1 MRQSKLF
8 TKTRREAP
16 ADEIS
21 KNAILLTRAGF
32 IHKEMAG
39 VYTLLPLGFR
49 VVEKIVGIIKE
60 EMNAIGGVQMKTSAL
75 QSKEV
80 WEKTNRWSDEVVDNW
95 FKTTFKN
102 GGEVGLSFT
111 NEEAYS
117 NILKNY
123 ISSYKDLPLNLYDF
137 KTIFRN
143 ETRAKSGIMRG
154 REFYWKAMYS
164 FSTDH
169 ESHNVF
175 YEKAKNAYL
184 NIFNR
189 VGLGDRTYLA
199 FASGGSFSKYSHE
212 FQTISDAG
220 EDVVHVS
227 ASKKLAINDE
237 VLTEEVIRDLGIN
250 KDELESKKAVEIG
263 NIFTLGAKFSEP
275 FNLTYKNENGSEVP
289 VFMGSYG
296 IGVTRLLGVIAE
308 VLSDEKG
315 LSWPV
320 EVAPFRVHLISLGEN
335 ARELSEE
342 IYKTLTANGIETLF
356 DDRDLRAGEKFA
368 DSDLIG
374 IPTRI
379 VVGEKA
385 LESKMLEVKD
395 RATQETRMLTIE
407 HLLAELKK

>member
-1 MRQSKLF
+1 
-8 TKTRREAP
+8 
-16 ADEIS
+16 
-21 KNAILLTRAGF
+21 
-32 IHKEMAG
+32 
-39 VYTLLPLGFR
+39 
-49 VVEKIVGIIKE
+49 
-60 EMNAIGGVQMKTSAL
+60 
-75 QSKEV
+75 
-80 WEKTNRWSDEVVDNW
+80 
-95 FKTTFKN
+95 
-102 GGEVGLSFT
+102 
-111 NEEAYS
+111 
-117 NILKNY
+117 
-123 ISSYKDLPLNLYDF
+123 
-137 KTIFRN
+137 
-143 ETRAKSGIMRG
+143 
-154 REFYWKAMYS
+154 
-164 FSTDH
+164 
-169 ESHNVF
+169 VF
-175 YEKAKNAYL
+175 YKKAKNAYL

-263 NIFTLGAKFSEP
+263 NIFTLGTKFSEP